1 MPKKRGKTMKKKI
14 WIFTLVLALVFSLTL
29 GTFTSALNAEDT
41 GSGLTEDEQ
50 IQRGLMWEELNS
62 LVYEISERFLSEN
75 VTGNY
80 FTGYYYNTLKSAC
93 DYAQYLLEAVDST
106 YQQLKDMAADLR
118 YLDKES
124 DNPAN
129 HELAFHYTVAF
140 TNTRNWDDP
149 IYVYAWSKSGIQE
162 FSWPGMGLTSS
173 YTNEFGQKQYFAYI
187 GEEYDYVIFSSGSQ
201 TVDIP
206 LYDKTGY
213 YPTGEVDAK
222 GNYKVGSWHLNPP
235 RYPEYT
241 IPTEPT
247 EAPTQSPTAKPTE
260 PHTVPTNI
268 DIDDYLP
275 KYDQDIQLKLRS
287 AERALQSQLSS
298 LIVDTD
304 RMLSAPGNSFDE
316 DYIECVK
323 RTRNFSAFVYNDDRA
338 ADHELTGAI
347 RSLELAVEGADYY
360 TIVDCLRQYFIF
372 ADDIEKPTEATQ
384 ATEPTEA
391 NYVLGEV
398 LVMLDSG
405 SASVIGDLLK
415 DFEIE
420 DIHLLT
426 PASNLKIFQV
436 KFKEK
441 TKEIVWQAIE
451 VLSASPYVKTAEPN
465 YLGSYAVLD
474 DEASYNRIKDE
485 LEAEAYSI
493 REAGDSDTG
502 YYYELGQMISGVR
515 HSVYELNG
523 REFVSDHW
531 IDKISLLYRL
541 QNAIKVYKDS
551 TSTDEDYQVAVLR
564 LSGEYWA
571 LIPPEPQYKRGDADG
586 DGEISVLDATVI
598 QKVLASVMTDEHGY
612 ISYRGDVTG
621 DGLDITDATAIQ
633 KYLAGLSNIYAINEY
648 IG

>member
-1 MPKKRGKTMKKKI
+1 MKKKRL
-14 WIFTLVLALVFSLTL
+14 IFILVLALVFSLTL
-29 GTFTSALNAEDT
+29 GTVTSALNTKDT
-41 GSGLTEDEQ
+41 GSGLSEDEQ

-62 LVYEISERFLSEN
+62 LVYEINERFLSEN

-80 FTGYYYNTLKSAC
+80 FTGYYFNTLRSAR
-93 DYAQYLLEAVDST
+93 DYAQYLLDTTVST
-106 YQQLKDMAADLR
+106 YQQLSDMAADLR
-118 YLDKES
+118 YLISES
-124 DNPAN
+124 GNPAN

-149 IYVYAWSKSGIQE
+149 VYVYAWSKSGIQE

-173 YTNEFGQKQYFAYI
+173 YTNEFGQKQYYAYI

-213 YPTGEVDAK
+213 FPTGEVDAK

-241 IPTEPT
+241 VPADPT
-247 EAPTQSPTAKPTE
+247 EAPTQTSSEKPTE
-260 PHTVPTNI
+260 PHIIPTDINI
-268 DIDDYLP
+268 DNYLP
-275 KYDQDIQLKLRS
+275 KYDQDVVLKLRS
-287 AERALQSQLSS
+287 AERALQSQLYS
-298 LIVDTD
+298 LIIDTD
-304 RMLSAPGNSFDE
+304 RMLSAPGSSYDE
-316 DYIECVK
+316 DYIERVK

-347 RSLELAVEGADYY
+347 KSLERAVEGADYY
-360 TIVDCLRQYFIF
+360 AIVDCLRQYFIF

-405 SASVIGDLLK
+405 SASTISDLLK

-420 DIHLLT
+420 DIYLLT
-426 PASNLKIFQV
+426 PASNLKFFQV

-465 YLGSYAVLD
+465 YLGSFDVLD

-515 HSVYELNG
+515 HSVYERNG
-523 REFVSDHW
+523 EEFVSDHW

-541 QNAIKVYKDS
+541 QNAIKVYKDTSS
-551 TSTDEDYQVAVLR
+551 TEEDYQIAVLR
-564 LSGEYWA
+564 LSDEYWA
-571 LIPPEPQYKRGDADG
+571 LIPPELQYKRGDADG

-598 QKVLASVMTDEHGY
+598 QKVLASVIRDEHGY
-612 ISYRGDVTG
+612 IAYRGDVTG

-633 KYLAGLSNIYAINEY
+633 KYLASLSNPYGIDEY